1 LSAEDAALVKTLL
14 KMQDE
19 FQQQQCPVVISQD
32 GLKTMSKIYYTNKFK
47 GIQWTGDI
55 NQELPIKCTDCP
67 IASVG

>member
-47 GIQWTGDI
+47 GI
-55 NQELPIKCTDCP
+55 
-67 IASVG
+67 